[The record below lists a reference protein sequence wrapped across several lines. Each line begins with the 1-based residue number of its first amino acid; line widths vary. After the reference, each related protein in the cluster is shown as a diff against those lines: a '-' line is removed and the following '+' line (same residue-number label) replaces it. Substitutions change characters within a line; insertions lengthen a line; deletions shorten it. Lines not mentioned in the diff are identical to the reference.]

1 MTPEQIEQAV
11 RAALASGVTV
21 DWRVYLFV
29 AVIAFA
35 SRFLGAYM
43 KRKGENFATKKDFA
57 VLLEQTKQTSRA
69 TEEIRGKVSQ
79 RVWLAQAEIKYWK
92 QQLAECYGPI
102 YAYVR
107 TDGEL
112 YKLWMDHK
120 LQGMNS
126 QILKMFRN
134 HNIAIAEIITRK
146 AHLVD
151 GP

>member
-35 SRFLGAYM
+35 SSFLGAYM
-43 KRKGENFATKKDFA
+43 KRKGENLETKEDLA
-57 VLLEQTKQTSRA
+57 VLLEQTKQTARA

-79 RVWLAQAEIKYWK
+79 GVWLLEQAEFEYRK
-92 QQLAECYGPI
+92 QQLAEFHGPI

-112 YKLWMDHK
+112 YK
-120 LQGMNS
+120 
-126 QILKMFRN
+126 
-134 HNIAIAEIITRK
+134 
-146 AHLVD
+146 
-151 GP
+151 